1 MIQFLPPHIL
11 GRVRHLA
18 GERECLPVL
27 YSSCWRLSPHAKYP
41 FAVYAGAA
49 RHGTIYSLLN

>member
-18 GERECLPVL
+18 GERECLPVF
-27 YSSCWRLSPHAKYP
+27 YSSCWRLP
-41 FAVYAGAA
+41 FRRTPVRRVRGAD